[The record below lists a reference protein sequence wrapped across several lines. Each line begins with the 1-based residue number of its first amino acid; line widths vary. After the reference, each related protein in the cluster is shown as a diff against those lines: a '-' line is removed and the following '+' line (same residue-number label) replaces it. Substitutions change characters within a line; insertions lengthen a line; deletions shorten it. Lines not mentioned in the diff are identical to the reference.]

1 MTPSQSCSNDA
12 QPWYKKQ
19 QELKIDFR
27 SVNLEMFKLS
37 ESAWYGTL
45 IDDNYVSSFSDD
57 TKIVQI
63 MPLVTKTAQLRRFT

>member
-1 MTPSQSCSNDA
+1 MMPGHGT
-12 QPWYKKQ
+12 KRQ

-27 SVNLEMFKLS
+27 SVNLKMFKLS